1 MYEFSIDDFVAREEI
16 RPYSFQNEE
25 NHLYTENYEKSARV
39 LTETARV
46 LENKLNF
53 LLVTSDSG
61 FEKILLLSDTQ
72 YEQSYCSC
80 PLDFLSDITGV
91 LVAPE
96 KEIKKIADSVYGM
109 IFSNSQGERI
119 KMKLQI
125 EKRKNTTK
133 KAIVELQK
141 IVAEIN
147 NSITEKDV
155 QAVNSDPFDAK
166 MSGTPIH
173 KAFWQIRGGL
183 LALREY
189 DDDAF
194 DINFSDIIRLNF
206 ERAVLML
213 EQVVEKYN
221 KIASEKDEELQKFL
235 NSCEKFWS
243 EKQ

>member
-1 MYEFSIDDFVAREEI
+1 MRYKVGLEDFSCFYVDTVGSFTDEQLRKAIPNAIIVETNQEEI
-16 RPYSFQNEE
+16 KMKIEE
-25 NHLYTENYEKSARV
+25 TKNQE
-39 LTETARV
+39 
-46 LENKLNF
+46 
-53 LLVTSDSG
+53 
-61 FEKILLLSDTQ
+61 
-72 YEQSYCSC
+72 
-80 PLDFLSDITGV
+80 
-91 LVAPE
+91 
-96 KEIKKIADSVYGM
+96 
-109 IFSNSQGERI
+109 ER

-133 KAIVELQK
+133 KAITELQK

-147 NSITEKDV
+147 TTITDDV
-155 QAVNSDPFDAK
+155 RSVDSDPFDAK
-166 MSGTPIH
+166 VSGTDVP